1 MHGTTFGG
9 NPVACAAGA
18 AVIREIMEGGLM
30 QRAGELGGVLLA
42 GLRSL
47 AERHRGLVREVRG
60 KGLMAGLELDRDAEP
75 CVAAMRDRGILINGT
90 DRTVLR
96 FLPPMIVDEG
106 HIALTINTLDEVLD
120 SLK

>member
-1 MHGTTFGG
+1 
-9 NPVACAAGA
+9 
-18 AVIREIMEGGLM
+18 MEGGLM

-96 FLPPMIVDEG
+96 FLPPLIVDEG
-106 HIALTINTLDEVLD
+106 HIALTIDTLDDVLD